1 MSKPVAHTVRTNER
15 WVLKSKVGGVTVAAP
30 VITKATV
37 RVAKGAV
44 GGNRPGTFHGATNL
58 RGTVLS

>member
-1 MSKPVAHTVRTNER
+1 MARPVTHTVREAEVWT
-15 WVLKSKVGGVTVAAP
+15 VGPRSARVQVR
-30 VITKATV
+30 KATV

-58 RGTVLS
+58 RGTVTR